1 MPFFY
6 VYDNLQRAEE
16 LDRSS
21 EVLAERKKRGQQ
33 DGSVGKALVTLI
45 T

>member
-6 VYDNLQRAEE
+6 VYGNLERPEE

-21 EVLAERKKRGQQ
+21 KILTERKKRDQQ
-33 DGSVGKALVTLI
+33 DSSVGKALVTLI

>member
-6 VYDNLQRAEE
+6 VYGNLERPEE

-21 EVLAERKKRGQQ
+21 EVLAERKKRG
-33 DGSVGKALVTLI
+33 SVGKALAMQV
-45 T
+45 